1 MKCSELFQTLQQ
13 RYNVDEVEAHG
24 PYRCNRKD
32 TWLSEG
38 YYFWEHVDLAHA
50 WGQSS
55 HRGEY
60 IIGSLCIKYEE
71 DELLDLLDSATL
83 SSFGEVYDMLC
94 EEYKREEIT
103 VAFVIKFLREK
114 ANVSWKAARGVFD
127 KSFNVSKFPYLNKS
141 IPVSRGRYVQRLN
154 LRQPTQWCIFERSL
168 FQGVPF
174 SVVFNSD
181 ISPLTI

>member
-1 MKCSELFQTLQQ
+1 MKRKELFHTLQQ
-13 RYNVDEVEAHG
+13 RYNVDDVEANG

-32 TWLSEG
+32 AWLSEG

-60 IIGSLCIKYEE
+60 IIGSLYIEYEE
-71 DELLDLLDSATL
+71 DKLLDLLDYATL
-83 SSFGEVYDMLC
+83 SSFEQSYNMLC
-94 EEYKREEIT
+94 KAYEREEIT
-103 VAFVIKFLREK
+103 VAFVIKYLREK
-114 ANVSWKAARGVFD
+114 TKVSWKAARSVFD
-127 KSFNVSKFPYLNKS
+127 KSFAVQRFPHLNKS
-141 IPVSRGRYVQRLN
+141 VPVGGHYIQRLN
-154 LRQPTQWCIFERSL
+154 LRPPIQWCIFERSL

-174 SVVFNSD
+174 SVIFESE